1 MTIWEKKR
9 QKSGLTKADV
19 AKELGLSY
27 VRYSAIEKGDVKMPS
42 NLINKFNE
50 LINRGAENKLA
61 NMQNTIAADKF
72 WEEMKKQNEFGV
84 YVIRDKMK
92 EFNIVNMQQLA
103 NLLGY
108 HSCGTIYNYLQ
119 DRMTAGDEFKKRV
132 YNFFSD
138 ENNIQIPVKIDR
150 KRKKGQYNRQAL
162 REINVE
168 LDKYYDETDFK
179 DILHKNNLTC
189 VGIADYVGVH
199 NSTISTM
206 VNKKR
211 KPGYD
216 IIEKVKEYIDK
227 YAKTTTVDRNVKLP
241 EVELPE
247 VKFPEIP
254 NYEPAVEVCDLVKD
268 TPTVEQKAE
277 PVGVI
282 RRYTCELN
290 EITEL
295 LKEYNEKIKE
305 LEIRKKVCTEVLDAI
320 SQLTSGFLEE

>member
-19 AKELGLSY
+19 ANELGLSY
-27 VRYSAIEKGDVKMPS
+27 VRYTAIEKGDIKMPS

-50 LINRGAENKLA
+50 LINRGAENKFA
-61 NMQNTIAADKF
+61 NMQNTIEADKF
-72 WEEMKKQNEFGV
+72 WEEIKQQNEDGT
-84 YVIRDKMK
+84 YKLRDKMK
-92 EFNIVNMQQLA
+92 EFNIANMKQLT

-108 HSCGTIYNYLQ
+108 NSCGTIYNYLQ
-119 DRMTAGDEFKKRV
+119 DRMTAGDEFKKRI
-132 YNFFSD
+132 YNFFND
-138 ENNIQIPVKIDR
+138 ENNIQIPQKANK

-168 LDKYYDETDFK
+168 LDKYYEETDFK

-216 IIEKVKEYIDK
+216 IIEKVKEYLDK
-227 YAKTTTVDRNVKLP
+227 YTKPVVVDRT
-241 EVELPE
+241 VE
-247 VKFPEIP
+247 FPETP
-254 NYEPAVEVCDLVKD
+254 SYEPAVEVSDLVPSCEK
-268 TPTVEQKAE
+268 TFEPTKVN
-277 PVGVI
+277 GLSVI
-282 RRYTCELN
+282 QRYSNELN
-290 EITEL
+290 EISQQ
-295 LKEYNEKIKE
+295 LKEYNSIIKE
-305 LEIRKKVCTEVLDAI
+305 LETRRRICIEVLDAI
-320 SQLTSGFLEE
+320 NELTRVEE